1 MGYSNKIKFIDKK
14 FNRLILRYKL
24 LCLLW
29 SITCLSTG
37 IAFVYAN
44 LHECTMDDFD
54 IFLKTN
60 SMGVSICGIL
70 VSTLLSANTFMYRR
84 KLSNT

>member
-54 IFLKTN
+54 IFLKKN
-60 SMGVSICGIL
+60 YRIYPFVSLFIVCELGMKFVII
-70 VSTLLSANTFMYRR
+70 SS
-84 KLSNT
+84 